1 MVDRMDKRK
10 PVKLTRSEKKAMRR
24 TEKLAVKLEKEQ
36 ERADKIRRK
45 KEAKRAA
52 REEKRRKKGS
62 RKSGAQRKDRK
73 PTLNKRTERKHSYS
87 EKKSSTG
94 KVRCTNV
101 KRKQERNISAQNS
114 IPYRE
119 MAKDGICRVQEKY
132 YSKTIRFYDI
142 NYQLAQNEDKNAIFE
157 NWCDFLNY
165 FDSTI
170 HFQISFINHHSNMKE
185 FESVIQIQ
193 PQNDA
198 FDDVRMEY
206 AQMLRDQLAKG
217 NNGLVRTKYIT
228 FGIEAENIREAK
240 PKLERI
246 EADILNNFKVLGVSA
261 YPLNGEERLQI
272 LYETFNP
279 EEKVPFQFSYDRI
292 LRSGM
297 GTKDFVAPTSF
308 VFKEGKTFQMGNT
321 IGAASYLQILAP
333 ELTDKML
340 AEFLDMNRNLIVNLH
355 IQSIDQMKAIK
366 LVKNKVTDINRM
378 KIEEQKKAV
387 RAGYD
392 IDIIPSDLNTYGG
405 EAKRLLEDLQSRNER
420 MFLVTVLFLNT
431 GKTKQELD
439 NAVFQTAGIA
449 QKYNCSLRRLDYMQE
464 QGLMSSVPL
473 GMNMIPIKRALTTT
487 STAIFVP
494 FTTQELFMGGES
506 LYYGLNAL
514 SNNMIMVDRKKLK
527 NPNGLILGTP
537 GCFTGET
544 KLLLPDGRKASFL
557 ELLAEKE
564 EVFVNSFDF
573 QKQELV
579 KARGYDVRCTK
590 EVTEL
595 VEVELENGE
604 TVRCTPDH
612 WFLTQS
618 AGYMEACNLKVGA
631 KFIPEHEVKAV
642 RFLNLEEAVPVYD
655 ISVEGYQ
662 NFLLSCGVVV
672 HNSGKSFAAKRE
684 IANVFFATQDD
695 IIIGDPEGEYYPLVH
710 ALGGQVIHISPT
722 SHDYINP
729 MDINLDYSDD
739 DNPLGFK
746 SDFILSLC
754 ELIMGSR
761 NGIEAEEKSVI
772 DRCLPLVY
780 QKYFENPTPEN
791 MPVLGDLY
799 DCLRKQEEVQAQRIA
814 TALEIYVNGSLNV
827 FNHHT
832 NVELNNRIVCF
843 DIKDLGKQLKKL
855 GMLIVQDQVWNR
867 VTVNRVAHK
876 STRYYID
883 EFHLLLKE
891 EQTAAYSVEIWKRFR
906 KWGGIPT
913 GITQNIKDLLASRE
927 IENIFENS
935 DFIYMLNQA
944 AGDRQILAKQLNIS
958 PHQLS
963 YVTNSGEGEG
973 LIFYGNVII
982 PFKDRFNH
990 NLRLYSLMTT
1000 RPSDLEKHAGKGA

>member
-62 RKSGAQRKDRK
+62 RKSGLQRKDRK
-73 PTLNKRTERKHSYS
+73 PTPNKRIEKKHSYS
-87 EKKSSTG
+87 EQKSSTG

-142 NYQLAQNEDKNAIFE
+142 NYQLAKNEDKNAIFE

-392 IDIIPSDLNTYGG
+392 MDIIPSDLNTYGG

-431 GKTKQELD
+431 AKTKQELD

-544 KLLLPDGRKASFL
+544 KLLLPDGRKVSFL
-557 ELLAEKE
+557 ELFAEKE

-618 AGYMEACNLKVGA
+618 AGYVEACNLKVGA

-642 RFLNLEEAVPVYD
+642 RFLSLEEAVPVYD

-780 QKYFENPTPEN
+780 QKYFENPIPEN
-791 MPVLGDLY
+791 MPLLGDLY

-906 KWGGIPT
+906 KWGGK
-913 GITQNIKDLLASRE
+913 QNTILKILQRSIVYAVL
-927 IENIFENS
+927 IE
-935 DFIYMLNQA
+935 A
-944 AGDRQILAKQLNIS
+944 
-958 PHQLS
+958 
-963 YVTNSGEGEG
+963 EG
-973 LIFYGNVII
+973 N
-982 PFKDRFNH
+982 N
-990 NLRLYSLMTT
+990 
-1000 RPSDLEKHAGKGA
+1000 

>member
-1 MVDRMDKRK
+1 MVDRKDKRK

-392 IDIIPSDLNTYGG
+392 MDIIPSDLNTYGG

-431 GKTKQELD
+431 AKTKQELD

-544 KLLLPDGRKASFL
+544 KLLLPDGRKVSFL
-557 ELLAEKE
+557 ELFAEKE

-618 AGYMEACNLKVGA
+618 AGYVEACNLKVGA

-642 RFLNLEEAVPVYD
+642 RFLSLEEAVPVYD

-780 QKYFENPTPEN
+780 QKYFENPIPEN

-906 KWGGIPT
+906 KWGGK
-913 GITQNIKDLLASRE
+913 QNIILKILQRSIVYAVL
-927 IENIFENS
+927 IE
-935 DFIYMLNQA
+935 A
-944 AGDRQILAKQLNIS
+944 
-958 PHQLS
+958 
-963 YVTNSGEGEG
+963 EG
-973 LIFYGNVII
+973 N
-982 PFKDRFNH
+982 N
-990 NLRLYSLMTT
+990 
-1000 RPSDLEKHAGKGA
+1000 

>member
-1 MVDRMDKRK
+1 MVDRMDNRK

-24 TEKLAVKLEKEQ
+24 TEKLAGKLEKEQ
-36 ERADKIRRK
+36 ERAEKIRRK

-52 REEKRRKKGS
+52 REEKRRKKGR
-62 RKSGAQRKDRK
+62 RKRELQRKNRK
-73 PTLNKRTERKHSYS
+73 PIPNKTTVKKPSYS
-87 EKKSSTG
+87 EQKSSTG
-94 KVRCTNV
+94 KVRSTDA
-101 KRKQERNISAQNS
+101 KRKQERRISAQNS

-431 GKTKQELD
+431 AKTKQELD

-544 KLLLPDGRKASFL
+544 KLLLPDGRKVSFL
-557 ELLAEKE
+557 ELFAEKE

-618 AGYMEACNLKVGA
+618 AGYVEACNLKVGA

-780 QKYFENPTPEN
+780 QKYFENPIPEN

-906 KWGGIPT
+906 KWGGKQSI
-913 GITQNIKDLLASRE
+913 ILKILQRSIVYAVL
-927 IENIFENS
+927 IE
-935 DFIYMLNQA
+935 A
-944 AGDRQILAKQLNIS
+944 
-958 PHQLS
+958 
-963 YVTNSGEGEG
+963 EG
-973 LIFYGNVII
+973 N
-982 PFKDRFNH
+982 N
-990 NLRLYSLMTT
+990 
-1000 RPSDLEKHAGKGA
+1000 